1 MELNFRCRY
10 PHYYP
15 HYSLVQ
21 SESLQNETSIPP
33 QHNSP
38 LSNFIMTGHLKT
50 SDIFDIGY
58 TWIKENHLFKDD
70 YIYISYKEKLR
81 IETNKWGFKDYTNYD
96 VCICGNSIIDIVLAT
111 EKYSNCDT
119 SFVRSEIEKKRIW
132 LRDNEPEEY
141 ARIVGEDRNIFEIWT
156 EKGYIDPKLLTA

>member
-1 MELNFRCRY
+1 
-10 PHYYP
+10 
-15 HYSLVQ
+15 
-21 SESLQNETSIPP
+21 
-33 QHNSP
+33 
-38 LSNFIMTGHLKT
+38 MTGYLKT
-50 SDIFDIGY
+50 SDILDIGY

-70 YIYISYKEKLR
+70 YIYISYKDKLR

-96 VCICGNSIIDIVLAT
+96 VCIWGNSIIDIVLAT
-111 EKYSNCDT
+111 EKYSNYDT